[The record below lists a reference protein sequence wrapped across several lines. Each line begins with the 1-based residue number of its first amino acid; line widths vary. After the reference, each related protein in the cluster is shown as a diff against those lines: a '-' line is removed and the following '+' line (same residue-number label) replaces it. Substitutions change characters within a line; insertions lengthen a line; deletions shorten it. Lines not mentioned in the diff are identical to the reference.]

1 MAHVSLAPAAASFFG
16 YNGPMPA
23 EDIVEEDPIADTY
36 LEGFISVSSALEG
49 GRRDIYSLQIRTGKV
64 DGQTRHLEQ
73 LARKAQISVERVSG
87 EAIDALAG
95 GRTHGGVLARV
106 GPHRFAEIDSL
117 TEGKKSPFIAMID
130 GVEDPFNFGASVRAL
145 YAAGADGLVL
155 RPRNWLSA
163 AGVVARASAGASEL
177 IPTALCETAAEAAA
191 HFRCQGLAVACAT
204 DEHGSTSLYD
214 ADLTKPLFLLIG
226 GEKRGVTR
234 SFSDGADLKLCI
246 PYGRPMPHSLGTAS
260 ATAII
265 AFEVMRQ
272 RSLKS

>member
-1 MAHVSLAPAAASFFG
+1 
-16 YNGPMPA
+16 MPA
-23 EDIVEEDPIADTY
+23 EDTIEETLVENPIADTY

-49 GRRDIYSLQIRTGKV
+49 GRRKIYSLQIRTGKV

-73 LARKAQISVERVSG
+73 LARKAHISVERVSG
-87 EAIDALAG
+87 EFIDALAG

-106 GPHRFAEIDSL
+106 GPYRFAEINSL

-191 HFRCQGLAVACAT
+191 HFRCRGLAVACAT
-204 DEHGSTSLYD
+204 DERGSASLYD